1 MAGRPTFID
10 LQSRSS
16 SAAGSSRLG
25 LPSPRVQ
32 HYDGDIP
39 PSLSP
44 LDAFA
49 AQSRK
54 LALELEAVKNAGSR
68 RLSRLPPAHV
78 SKSLSEHQSDRPRY
92 FRSVSEETQSGSP
105 SQSEKKDVA
114 APVMTHPKVR
124 PVSEY
129 PRLSGVPNLDS
140 ERPEEGTFAT
150 PMEHAPRQDSHQ
162 TTSSTSYFDVP
173 RAESPAHSSVKSVSF
188 GEDVMTRTRGSQS
201 SARLDGL
208 EKRNST
214 ADSITSHPD
223 LTFTLAP
230 PQAGF
235 SRATNHMRT
244 PKEGSDD
251 DYASSFGGSTFSQ
264 PRKLSSSSG
273 VSTPQSPRSPFVVPH
288 ARSPSL
294 NSELSAGGSR
304 RSRSNLNFSRPLSS
318 TSLNRMAADSPS
330 RGQLFDAHMSR
341 YLGVADGQPPRSST
355 DEINPE
361 LSEGF
366 LSESAPSYTYAK
378 FSLPRGRMV
387 SRNSAVF
394 QGLSA
399 PHFEW
404 QEPMFPSTPPMT
416 AITERSLDIP
426 SPPPSLG
433 RPSTS
438 KSDGVRPGNT
448 GFSFEFQQTRPK
460 TPERPIKRSNPVS
473 PSSIQKTPPPSNSRP
488 SVERGEASTSMAQ
501 PPTRP
506 AIDDGQSLS
515 SKSNSTVRP
524 QSSRTRSTV
533 NNMSGEEHVAKGI
546 ECHENGDLKEST
558 YHLRIAARETHPTG
572 MLLYALACRHG
583 WGMRANPREG
593 VQWLRKAMDSAM
605 LEVADDESTESGAT
619 SADLG
624 EKKTRRAQ
632 FALSI
637 YELGVSHLN
646 GWGVEQDKAL
656 ALRCFEIAGS
666 WGDSDALTE
675 AGFCYAEGIGCKK
688 DLQKAAKF
696 YRMAEAKGVSMVG
709 NSWYVGIVIDV
720 RSRLT

>member
-10 LQSRSS
+10 LQSRPTST
-16 SAAGSSRLG
+16 AGSSRLG

-54 LALELEAVKNAGSR
+54 LALELEAVRNAGSR
-68 RLSRLPPAHV
+68 RMSRLPPAHV

-92 FRSVSEETQSGSP
+92 FRSVSEETQSGLT
-105 SQSEKKDVA
+105 SQNEEKDVA
-114 APVMTHPKVR
+114 MPIMTHPKVR
-124 PVSEY
+124 PMSEY
-129 PRLSGVPNLDS
+129 PRLSGIPNLDVGN
-140 ERPEEGTFAT
+140 PEEDHFVT
-150 PMEHAPRQDSHQ
+150 PMEHPPLENHPEI
-162 TTSSTSYFDVP
+162 TSSPNYFDVP
-173 RAESPAHSSVKSVSF
+173 RAESPAQSSVKSVSF
-188 GEDVMTRTRGSQS
+188 GEDVGARARGSHVS
-201 SARLDGL
+201 SRLDSI
-208 EKRNST
+208 EKRHST

-235 SRATNHMRT
+235 GRATSHMRT

-273 VSTPQSPRSPFVVPH
+273 VSTPQSPRSPLVVPH

-294 NSELSAGGSR
+294 NSEISAGGSR

-318 TSLNRMAADSPS
+318 TSLNRMAADTPPQA
-330 RGQLFDAHMSR
+330 QLFDAQMSK
-341 YLGVADGQPPRSST
+341 YLGVSDGTPAT
-355 DEINPE
+355 TFVDEPQPE

-366 LSESAPSYTYAK
+366 LSESGPSYTYAK

-387 SRNSAVF
+387 SRNSTVF
-394 QGLSA
+394 HGLSA

-404 QEPMFPSTPPMT
+404 HEPMFPSTPPMT
-416 AITERSLDIP
+416 AVTERSLDVP

-438 KSDGVRPGNT
+438 KSDGVRSDNT
-448 GFSFEFQQTRPK
+448 GFSFDFLQRRPT
-460 TPERPIKRSNPVS
+460 TPDRTINTSNPAS
-473 PSSIQKTPPPSNSRP
+473 PSSIQKSPKSLNLRP
-488 SVERGEASTSMAQ
+488 SIERGEASTSTVRQ
-501 PPTRP
+501 PIRP
-506 AIDDGQSLS
+506 AVDDSQSLS

-524 QSSRTRSTV
+524 QSSKTRSTI
-533 NNMSGEEHVAKGI
+533 NNMSAEEHVAKGI
-546 ECHENGDLKEST
+546 ERHENGEVKEST
-558 YHLRIAARETHPTG
+558 YHLRIAARENHPTG

-593 VQWLRKAMDSAM
+593 VQWLRKAMDSAI
-605 LEVADDESTESGAT
+605 LELTEEESNDGGAVST
-619 SADLG
+619 DLR
-624 EKKTRRAQ
+624 EKKTRRVQ
-632 FALSI
+632 FALSV

-666 WGDSDALTE
+666 WGDSDALSE

-688 DLQKAAKF
+688 DLKKAAKF
-696 YRMAEAKGVSMVG
+696 YRMAEARGVSMVG
-709 NSWYVGIVIDV
+709 NSW
-720 RSRLT
+720 

>member
-1 MAGRPTFID
+1 MAGRPSFID

-16 SAAGSSRLG
+16 SAAGSFRLG

-32 HYDGDIP
+32 HYDGEIP

-54 LALELEAVKNAGSR
+54 LAMELEAVRNAGSR
-68 RLSRLPPAHV
+68 RMSRLPPAHV

-92 FRSVSEETQSGSP
+92 FRSLSEETQLGVT
-105 SQSEKKDVA
+105 SQTEEKDGTV
-114 APVMTHPKVR
+114 PVMTHPEVR

-129 PRLSGVPNLDS
+129 TRLSGMPNLDS
-140 ERPEEGTFAT
+140 KGPEEDCFAT
-150 PMEHAPRQDSHQ
+150 SMEHTPPENPRQTMSS
-162 TTSSTSYFDVP
+162 TSSTIYFDAP
-173 RAESPAHSSVKSVSF
+173 RAESPEHSSAQSASF
-188 GEDVMTRTRGSQS
+188 GEDVAQQLRGSQS
-201 SARLDGL
+201 ATGL
-208 EKRNST
+208 GDVEKRHST
-214 ADSITSHPD
+214 TDSVTSHPD
-223 LTFTLAP
+223 LTFIPAP
-230 PQAGF
+230 PPAGF
-235 SRATNHMRT
+235 SPVTHHMRI
-244 PKEGSDD
+244 PKESSDD
-251 DYASSFGGSTFSQ
+251 DYTSSFGGSTFSQ

-273 VSTPQSPRSPFVVPH
+273 VSTPQSPRSPFTAPH

-304 RSRSNLNFSRPLSS
+304 RSRPNLNFSRPRSS
-318 TSLNRMAADSPS
+318 ASLNRMTADSPS
-330 RGQLFDAHMSR
+330 QGQLFEAQMSK
-341 YLGVADGQPPRSST
+341 YLGVTDGPPPPKPT
-355 DEINPE
+355 MDESQPE

-366 LSESAPSYTYAK
+366 LSESSPSYTYAR

-387 SRNSAVF
+387 SRNSLLF
-394 QGLSA
+394 QGISA

-404 QEPMFPSTPPMT
+404 HEPMFPSTPPTT
-416 AITERSLDIP
+416 AISERSLDVP
-426 SPPPSLG
+426 SPPPTLG

-438 KSDGVRPGNT
+438 RSEGVRPGHS
-448 GFSFEFQQTRPK
+448 GFSFDFQQARPK
-460 TPERPIKRSNPVS
+460 TPDQPVLRSNPTS
-473 PSSIQKTPPPSNSRP
+473 PSSIQKSPASSTSRP
-488 SVERGEASTSMAQ
+488 SVERGQSSRLNAAPSIL
-501 PPTRP
+501 PPV
-506 AIDDGQSLS
+506 DDIQSLS

-524 QSSRTRSTV
+524 QSTRTRSTT
-533 NNMSGEEHVAKGI
+533 NTISADEHVAKGI
-546 ECHENGDLKEST
+546 ECHENGDVKEST
-558 YHLRIAARETHPTG
+558 YHLRIAARENHPTG

-605 LEVADDESTESGAT
+605 LEVANDESNEG
-619 SADLG
+619 SAPGNDLA
-624 EKKTRRAQ
+624 EKKKRRAQ

-688 DLQKAAKF
+688 DLKKAAKF
-696 YRMAEAKGVSMVG
+696 YRMAEAKGISMVG
-709 NSWYVGIVIDV
+709 NSW
-720 RSRLT
+720 

>member
-1 MAGRPTFID
+1 MAGRPTFLD
-10 LQSRSS
+10 LQSRSN

-68 RLSRLPPAHV
+68 RMSRLPPAHV

-92 FRSVSEETQSGSP
+92 FRSVSEETQSSVTFP
-105 SQSEKKDVA
+105 NEEKDA
-114 APVMTHPKVR
+114 TLPIMTHPKVR

-129 PRLSGVPNLDS
+129 PRLSGIPNLDS
-140 ERPEEGTFAT
+140 GRPEEDNFVT
-150 PMEHAPRQDSHQ
+150 PMEHAPLEYPPH
-162 TTSSTSYFDVP
+162 TTSSMSYFDVP
-173 RAESPAHSSVKSVSF
+173 RAESPEHSSMKSVSF
-188 GEDVMTRTRGSQS
+188 GEDVVKQMGGSQS
-201 SARLDGL
+201 SAQLDGVD
-208 EKRNST
+208 KRNST

-223 LTFTLAP
+223 LTFTPAP

-235 SRATNHMRT
+235 SRATNHMRI

-294 NSELSAGGSR
+294 NSELSAGGTR

-318 TSLNRMAADSPS
+318 TSLNRMAAESPS
-330 RGQLFDAHMSR
+330 QGQLFDAQMSK
-341 YLGVADGQPPRSST
+341 YLGVNDGPPPRSST
-355 DEINPE
+355 DESHPE

-366 LSESAPSYTYAK
+366 MSESGQSYTYAK

-387 SRNSAVF
+387 SRNSSVF

-404 QEPMFPSTPPMT
+404 HEPMFPSTPPMT
-416 AITERSLDIP
+416 AITERSLEIP

-438 KSDGVRPGNT
+438 KSDGVRPDDT
-448 GFSFEFQQTRPK
+448 GFSFDFQRARPK
-460 TPERPIKRSNPVS
+460 TPDRPIKRSNPAS
-473 PSSIQKTPPPSNSRP
+473 PSSIQKSPASSYSRP
-488 SVERGEASTSMAQ
+488 SVERGEPSTFIAQ
-501 PPTRP
+501 QLARP

-533 NNMSGEEHVAKGI
+533 NNMSADEHVAIGI
-546 ECHENGDLKEST
+546 ECHENGNVKEST
-558 YHLRIAARETHPTG
+558 YHLRIAARENHPTG

-593 VQWLRKAMDSAM
+593 VQWLRKAMDCAM
-605 LEVADDESTESGAT
+605 LEVADDESNESGAART
-619 SADLG
+619 DIA

-656 ALRCFEIAGS
+656 ALRCFEIAGN

-688 DLQKAAKF
+688 DLKKAAKF
-696 YRMAEAKGVSMVG
+696 YRTAEAKGVSMVG
-709 NSWYVGIVIDV
+709 NSW
-720 RSRLT
+720 

>member
-10 LQSRSS
+10 LQSRSD
-16 SAAGSSRLG
+16 SAAGFSRLG

-68 RLSRLPPAHV
+68 RVSRLPPAHV
-78 SKSLSEHQSDRPRY
+78 SKLLSAHQSDRPRY
-92 FRSVSEETQSGSP
+92 FRSVSEESQSGST
-105 SQSEKKDVA
+105 SQNEEKDVA
-114 APVMTHPKVR
+114 VPVMTHPKVR
-124 PVSEY
+124 PMSEY
-129 PRLSGVPNLDS
+129 PRFSSIPNLNS
-140 ERPEEGTFAT
+140 EELEEDNFVT
-150 PMEHAPRQDSHQ
+150 PMEHAPRENPHE

-173 RAESPAHSSVKSVSF
+173 RAESPAHSSQKSVSF
-188 GEDVMTRTRGSQS
+188 GDDVIARLRGSQS
-201 SARLDGL
+201 SARVDGV

-235 SRATNHMRT
+235 SRVTNHTRT
-244 PKEGSDD
+244 ARDGSDD

-273 VSTPQSPRSPFVVPH
+273 VSTPQSPRSPFAVPH

-294 NSELSAGGSR
+294 NSELSAAGSR
-304 RSRSNLNFSRPLSS
+304 KSRSNLNFSRPLSS
-318 TSLNRMAADSPS
+318 TSLNKMAADSAPQ
-330 RGQLFDAHMSR
+330 GQIFDAQVAK
-341 YLGVADGQPPRSST
+341 YLGVNDGPPARTST
-355 DEINPE
+355 DVPHPE
-361 LSEGF
+361 VPEGF
-366 LSESAPSYTYAK
+366 LSESGPSYTYAK

-387 SRNSAVF
+387 SRTSSVF
-394 QGLSA
+394 NGLSA

-404 QEPMFPSTPPMT
+404 HEPMFPSTPPMT

-433 RPSTS
+433 RSSTS
-438 KSDGVRPGNT
+438 KSDGVRSDHT
-448 GFSFEFQQTRPK
+448 GFSFNFQQRRPT
-460 TPERPIKRSNPVS
+460 TPDRPIKNDPAS
-473 PSSIQKTPPPSNSRP
+473 PFSVQKSPKSTNSRS
-488 SVERGEASTSMAQ
+488 SVERGEASTSTVRQ
-501 PPTRP
+501 PTQPSL
-506 AIDDGQSLS
+506 DDIQSLS

-524 QSSRTRSTV
+524 PSSKTRGTV
-533 NNMSGEEHVAKGI
+533 NNMSAEEHVAKGI
-546 ECHENGDLKEST
+546 ECHESGDVKEST
-558 YHLRIAARETHPTG
+558 YHLRIAARENHPTG

-583 WGMRANPREG
+583 WGMRANAREG

-605 LEVADDESTESGAT
+605 LEVADDESNQNGASGI
-619 SADLG
+619 DPG
-624 EKKTRRAQ
+624 DKKMRRAQ
-632 FALSI
+632 FALSV

-656 ALRCFEIAGS
+656 ALRCFEIAGT

-688 DLQKAAKF
+688 DLRKAAKF

-709 NSWYVGIVIDV
+709 NSW
-720 RSRLT
+720 

>member
-1 MAGRPTFID
+1 MAGRPSFID
-10 LQSRSS
+10 LQSRTS
-16 SAAGSSRLG
+16 SAAGSARLG

-32 HYDGDIP
+32 LFDGDIP

-54 LALELEAVKNAGSR
+54 LALELEAVRNAGSR
-68 RLSRLPPAHV
+68 RMSRLPPAHV

-92 FRSVSEETQSGSP
+92 FRSVSEETQSGAH
-105 SQSEKKDVA
+105 SQNHDNEA
-114 APVMTHPKVR
+114 ALPVMTHPKAR
-124 PVSEY
+124 PMSEY
-129 PRLSGVPNLDS
+129 TRLSGIPNLHS
-140 ERPEEGTFAT
+140 ATHEEENAVT
-150 PMEHAPRQDSHQ
+150 PVEQAPPAHPSQ
-162 TTSSTSYFDVP
+162 TRGPTSYFDGA
-173 RAESPAHSSVKSVSF
+173 RAESPEQASIRSVSF
-188 GEDVMTRTRGSQS
+188 SEHVRQQMRDSRS
-201 SARLDGL
+201 SSRPDNA

-214 ADSITSHPD
+214 ADSIASHPD

-235 SRATNHMRT
+235 SRATNHMRIA
-244 PKEGSDD
+244 KEGSDD
-251 DYASSFGGSTFSQ
+251 DYASSLAGSTFSQ
-264 PRKLSSSSG
+264 PRQLSSSSG
-273 VSTPQSPRSPFVVPH
+273 VSTPQSPRSPFAVPH

-294 NSELSAGGSR
+294 NSEVSASGGSR
-304 RSRSNLNFSRPLSS
+304 RSRSNLNFSRPLSAG
-318 TSLNRMAADSPS
+318 SLNRLAADSPS
-330 RGQLFDAHMSR
+330 RGPRSDAHMAPHST
-341 YLGVADGQPPRSST
+341 GGNDGPRPRSST
-355 DEINPE
+355 GESHPE
-361 LSEGF
+361 SPEGY
-366 LSESAPSYTYAK
+366 LSESGPSYTYAK

-394 QGLSA
+394 QGISA

-404 QEPMFPSTPPMT
+404 EEPMFPSTPPMT
-416 AITERSLDIP
+416 ARTERSLDLP

-438 KSDGVRPGNT
+438 RSDRVRPDKA
-448 GFSFEFQQTRPK
+448 GFSFDFPHRPR
-460 TPERPIKRSNPVS
+460 TPERLIGRSDPAS
-473 PSSIQKTPPPSNSRP
+473 PSSIQQSPTSLKSRP
-488 SVERGEASTSMAQ
+488 SGEPGAGRPFLAQ
-501 PPTRP
+501 QPLPPP
-506 AIDDGQSLS
+506 IDDSQSLS

-524 QSSRTRSTV
+524 LTSRTRSTAH
-533 NNMSGEEHVAKGI
+533 NLSAEEHVATGI
-546 ECHENGDLKEST
+546 ECHEKGDVKEST
-558 YHLRIAARETHPTG
+558 YHLRIAAREKHPTG

-593 VQWLRKAMDSAM
+593 VQWLRKAMDCAM
-605 LEVADDESTESGAT
+605 LEVADDESNDGGGHRTDGP
-619 SADLG
+619 

-688 DLQKAAKF
+688 DLKKAAKF

-709 NSWYVGIVIDV
+709 NSW
-720 RSRLT
+720 

>member
-1 MAGRPTFID
+1 MAGRPGIID
-10 LQSRSS
+10 LQSRSN
-16 SAAGSSRLG
+16 SAAGSFRLG

-32 HYDGDIP
+32 HYDGEIP

-49 AQSRK
+49 AHSRK
-54 LALELEAVKNAGSR
+54 LAMELEAVKSAGSR
-68 RLSRLPPAHV
+68 RMSRLQPAHV
-78 SKSLSEHQSDRPRY
+78 SKSLSGHQSDRPRY
-92 FRSVSEETQSGSP
+92 FLSVSEETQSGVTG
-105 SQSEKKDVA
+105 QTEEKDEA
-114 APVMTHPKVR
+114 MPVMTYPTVR

-129 PRLSGVPNLDS
+129 TRLSGIPNLGS
-140 ERPEEGTFAT
+140 GGPEKDYFVT
-150 PMEHAPRQDSHQ
+150 PMEHTPRENPRQ
-162 TTSSTSYFDVP
+162 TTSSTSYFGVP
-173 RAESPAHSSVKSVSF
+173 RAESPEHSSVKSVSF
-188 GEDVMTRTRGSQS
+188 GEDVIKQLRGSQS
-201 SARLDGL
+201 FAGLDDV
-208 EKRNST
+208 EKRHSA

-223 LTFTLAP
+223 LTLTPAP

-235 SRATNHMRT
+235 SRATNHMRI
-244 PKEGSDD
+244 PKECSDD

-273 VSTPQSPRSPFVVPH
+273 VSTPQSPRSPFAVSH

-330 RGQLFDAHMSR
+330 QGQLFEAQMSK
-341 YLGVADGQPPRSST
+341 YLGVTDGPPPRSSV
-355 DEINPE
+355 DESQPE
-361 LSEGF
+361 LYEGF
-366 LSESAPSYTYAK
+366 LAESGPSYTYAK
-378 FSLPRGRMV
+378 FSLPRGRLV
-387 SRNSAVF
+387 SRNSSLF
-394 QGLSA
+394 QGISA

-404 QEPMFPSTPPMT
+404 HGPMFPSTPPMT
-416 AITERSLDIP
+416 AISERSLGSP
-426 SPPPSLG
+426 SPPPTLG
-433 RPSTS
+433 RLSTS
-438 KSDGVRPGNT
+438 RSEDVRPGHS
-448 GFSFEFQQTRPK
+448 GFSFDFQQARPK
-460 TPERPIKRSNPVS
+460 TPDQPVMRSNPVS
-473 PSSIQKTPPPSNSRP
+473 PSSIQKSPASSTSRP
-488 SVERGEASTSMAQ
+488 SVERGESSRLNVIQ
-501 PPTRP
+501 PTQPS
-506 AIDDGQSLS
+506 IDDIQSLS

-524 QSSRTRSTV
+524 QSVRTRST
-533 NNMSGEEHVAKGI
+533 NNTMSADEHVAKGI
-546 ECHENGDLKEST
+546 ECHENGNVKEST
-558 YHLRIAARETHPTG
+558 YHLRIAARENHPTG

-605 LEVADDESTESGAT
+605 LEVADDESNEGGAPGK
-619 SADLG
+619 DLG

-656 ALRCFEIAGS
+656 GLRCFEIAGS

-688 DLQKAAKF
+688 DLKKAAKF

-709 NSWYVGIVIDV
+709 NSW
-720 RSRLT
+720 

>member
-1 MAGRPTFID
+1 MAGRPTVID
-10 LQSRSS
+10 LQSRSN
-16 SAAGSSRLG
+16 SAAGSFRPG

-32 HYDGDIP
+32 LFDGDIP

-49 AQSRK
+49 AHSRK
-54 LALELEAVKNAGSR
+54 LALELEAVRNAGSR
-68 RLSRLPPAHV
+68 RVSRLPPAHV
-78 SKSLSEHQSDRPRY
+78 LKSLSEHQSDRPRY
-92 FRSVSEETQSGSP
+92 FRSVSEETQSGAL
-105 SQSEKKDVA
+105 SQARGKDA
-114 APVMTHPKVR
+114 AVPVMTHPTVR

-129 PRLSGVPNLDS
+129 PRLSGIPNL
-140 ERPEEGTFAT
+140 EPGTQQEDNNVT
-150 PMEHAPRQDSHQ
+150 PMEHAPLENPSQ
-162 TTSSTSYFDVP
+162 TTGTTSYFDVP
-173 RAESPAHSSVKSVSF
+173 RAESPEHASIRSVSF
-188 GEDVMTRTRGSQS
+188 GEDVRKQTRDSQS
-201 SARLDGL
+201 SSRLDNT
-208 EKRNST
+208 EKRNSN
-214 ADSITSHPD
+214 ADSIASHPD

-230 PQAGF
+230 PQTGI
-235 SRATNHMRT
+235 SRATNHMRI
-244 PKEGSDD
+244 PKEASDD
-251 DYASSFGGSTFSQ
+251 DYASSLAGSTFSQ

-294 NSELSAGGSR
+294 NSEVSAGGGSR
-304 RSRSNLNFSRPLSS
+304 RSKSNLNFSRPLSS
-318 TSLNRMAADSPS
+318 SSLNRLAADSPS
-330 RGQLFDAHMSR
+330 HAQLSDAQMAK
-341 YLGVADGQPPRSST
+341 YLGANDAPRPRPST
-355 DEINPE
+355 DEPRPE
-361 LSEGF
+361 SPEGY
-366 LSESAPSYTYAK
+366 LSESGPSYTYAK
-378 FSLPRGRMV
+378 FSLPRGRLV

-394 QGLSA
+394 QGISA

-404 QEPMFPSTPPMT
+404 DEPMFPSTPPMT

-433 RPSTS
+433 RPSIS
-438 KSDGVRPGNT
+438 RSDGARADDT
-448 GFSFEFQQTRPK
+448 GFSFDFQQRPK
-460 TPERPIKRSNPVS
+460 TPERPINRSHPSS
-473 PSSIQKTPPPSNSRP
+473 PSSIQKPPTSLNSRP
-488 SVERGEASTSMAQ
+488 SVEQGEVRTFLAPQ
-501 PPTRP
+501 PILP
-506 AIDDGQSLS
+506 AIDDSQSLS

-524 QSSRTRSTV
+524 QSSRTRSTA
-533 NNMSGEEHVAKGI
+533 NNMSVEEHVAKGI
-546 ECHENGDLKEST
+546 ECHEKGDVKEST
-558 YHLRIAARETHPTG
+558 YHLRIAARENHPTG

-593 VQWLRKAMDSAM
+593 VQWLRKAMDSAI
-605 LEVADDESTESGAT
+605 LEVADGESNEHG
-619 SADLG
+619 SARTDLG

-688 DLQKAAKF
+688 DLKKAAKF

-709 NSWYVGIVIDV
+709 NSW
-720 RSRLT
+720 

>member
-10 LQSRSS
+10 LQSRPNST
-16 SAAGSSRLG
+16 AGSSRLG

-54 LALELEAVKNAGSR
+54 LALELEAVRNAGSR
-68 RLSRLPPAHV
+68 RMSRLPPAHV

-92 FRSVSEETQSGSP
+92 FRSVSEETQSGST
-105 SQSEKKDVA
+105 SQNEEKDVA
-114 APVMTHPKVR
+114 MPIMTHPKVR
-124 PVSEY
+124 PMSEY
-129 PRLSGVPNLDS
+129 PRLSGIPNLDVGD
-140 ERPEEGTFAT
+140 PEEDHFIT
-150 PMEHAPRQDSHQ
+150 PMEHPPLENSHE
-162 TTSSTSYFDVP
+162 TTSSPNYFNVP

-188 GEDVMTRTRGSQS
+188 GEDVVARARGSQVS
-201 SARLDGL
+201 SRLDSI
-208 EKRNST
+208 EKRHST

-273 VSTPQSPRSPFVVPH
+273 VSTPQSPRSPFIVPH

-294 NSELSAGGSR
+294 NSEFSAGGSR

-318 TSLNRMAADSPS
+318 TSLNRMAADSPPQA
-330 RGQLFDAHMSR
+330 QLFDAQMSK
-341 YLGVADGQPPRSST
+341 YLGVSDGTPAT
-355 DEINPE
+355 TFVDEPHQE

-366 LSESAPSYTYAK
+366 LSESGPSYTYAK

-394 QGLSA
+394 HGLST

-404 QEPMFPSTPPMT
+404 HEPMFPSTPPLT
-416 AITERSLDIP
+416 AVTERSLDIP

-438 KSDGVRPGNT
+438 KSDGVRSDNT
-448 GFSFEFQQTRPK
+448 GFSFDFLQRRPK
-460 TPERPIKRSNPVS
+460 TPDRPTNTSNPAS
-473 PSSIQKTPPPSNSRP
+473 PSSIQTSPQSLNLRP
-488 SVERGEASTSMAQ
+488 SVERGEASTSAMQQ
-501 PPTRP
+501 PIRP
-506 AIDDGQSLS
+506 AVDDSQSLS

-524 QSSRTRSTV
+524 QSSKTRSTI
-533 NNMSGEEHVAKGI
+533 NNMSAEEHVAKGI
-546 ECHENGDLKEST
+546 ERHENGDVKEST
-558 YHLRIAARETHPTG
+558 YHLRIAAKENHPTG

-605 LEVADDESTESGAT
+605 LELTEEESNDVGAAST
-619 SADLG
+619 DPG
-624 EKKTRRAQ
+624 ETKTRRAQ
-632 FALSI
+632 FALSV

-666 WGDSDALTE
+666 WGDSDALSE
-675 AGFCYAEGIGCKK
+675 AGFCYAEGVGCKK
-688 DLQKAAKF
+688 DLKKAAKF
-696 YRMAEAKGVSMVG
+696 YRMAEARGVSMVG
-709 NSWYVGIVIDV
+709 NSW
-720 RSRLT
+720 

>member
-1 MAGRPTFID
+1 MAGRPGIID
-10 LQSRSS
+10 LQSRSN
-16 SAAGSSRLG
+16 SAAGSSRIG

-32 HYDGDIP
+32 HYDGEIP

-54 LALELEAVKNAGSR
+54 LAMELEAAKSAGSR
-68 RLSRLPPAHV
+68 RMSRLPPAHV
-78 SKSLSEHQSDRPRY
+78 SKSLSEHQSDRPWY
-92 FRSVSEETQSGSP
+92 FRSVSEESKSGVTG
-105 SQSEKKDVA
+105 QTEEKDGTI
-114 APVMTHPKVR
+114 PVMTHPKVR
-124 PVSEY
+124 PMSEY
-129 PRLSGVPNLDS
+129 TRLSGIPNLDS
-140 ERPEEGTFAT
+140 GGLEEDHFVT
-150 PMEHAPRQDSHQ
+150 PVEHTPLENPRQ
-162 TTSSTSYFDVP
+162 TTSSTSYFDAP
-173 RAESPAHSSVKSVSF
+173 RAESPEHSSVKSVSF
-188 GEDVMTRTRGSQS
+188 GEDVTKQLRGSQS
-201 SARLDGL
+201 FAGL
-208 EKRNST
+208 HDVEKRHSA

-223 LTFTLAP
+223 LTLTPAP

-235 SRATNHMRT
+235 SRATNHMRI
-244 PKEGSDD
+244 PKESSDD

-273 VSTPQSPRSPFVVPH
+273 VSTPQSPRSPFAVPH

-294 NSELSAGGSR
+294 NSELSAGGTR

-318 TSLNRMAADSPS
+318 TSLNRMAADSPPQ
-330 RGQLFDAHMSR
+330 GQLFEAQISK
-341 YLGVADGQPPRSST
+341 YLGVADGPPPRSSV
-355 DEINPE
+355 DESQPE

-366 LSESAPSYTYAK
+366 LSESSPSYTYAK

-387 SRNSAVF
+387 SRNSSLF
-394 QGLSA
+394 QGISA

-404 QEPMFPSTPPMT
+404 HEPMFPNTPPMT
-416 AITERSLDIP
+416 AISERSLGSP
-426 SPPPSLG
+426 SPPPTLG
-433 RPSTS
+433 RLSTS
-438 KSDGVRPGNT
+438 RSEDIRPGHS
-448 GFSFEFQQTRPK
+448 GFSFDFQQARPK
-460 TPERPIKRSNPVS
+460 TPDQPVMRSNPVS
-473 PSSIQKTPPPSNSRP
+473 PSSIQKSPASSTSCP
-488 SVERGEASTSMAQ
+488 SVERGESSRVNAIPPTQ
-501 PPTRP
+501 PPV
-506 AIDDGQSLS
+506 DDIQSLS

-524 QSSRTRSTV
+524 QSVRTRGTINTV
-533 NNMSGEEHVAKGI
+533 SADEHVAKGI
-546 ECHENGDLKEST
+546 ECHENGNLKEST
-558 YHLRIAARETHPTG
+558 YHLRIAARENHPTG

-605 LEVADDESTESGAT
+605 LEVAGDESNEGGAPGK
-619 SADLG
+619 DLG
-624 EKKTRRAQ
+624 EKKARRVQ

-688 DLQKAAKF
+688 DLKKAAKF

-709 NSWYVGIVIDV
+709 NSW
-720 RSRLT
+720 